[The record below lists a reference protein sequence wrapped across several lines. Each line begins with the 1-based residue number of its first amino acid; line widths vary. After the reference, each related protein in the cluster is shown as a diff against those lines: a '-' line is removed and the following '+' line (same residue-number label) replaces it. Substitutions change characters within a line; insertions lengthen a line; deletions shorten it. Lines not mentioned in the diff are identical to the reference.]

1 MSKKNLTPKQ
11 KLFVYE
17 YLIDLNATQAAIR
30 AGYSAKTAVD
40 IGCEN
45 LEKPE
50 IAEAIQ
56 ERMDKRAEKV
66 GVSAETVLK
75 KLLDL
80 ATVDLAKAYDI
91 NGRLLPIHDIPEE
104 VRIAISGIKVF
115 EEFEGFGKDR
125 IQVGE
130 VREIKFWDKLKALEL
145 LGKNLKLFTDKVEL
159 SGKVTLAD
167 LVAGSLVDDKK

>member
-1 MSKKNLTPKQ
+1 MSKKSLTPKQ

-30 AGYSAKTAVD
+30 AGYSENSAHD

-50 IAEAIQ
+50 IIEAIQ

-66 GVSAETVLK
+66 GVSAEIILK

-91 NGRLLPIHDIPEE
+91 NGRLLPIHNIPEE

-115 EEFEGFGKDR
+115 EEFDGFGKDR
-125 IQVGE
+125 VQIGE
-130 VREIKFWDKLKALEL
+130 VREVKFWDKLKALEL